1 MNSFLIRTS
10 ARHYERRVQTFEQTS
25 FHILILLSSHGSD
38 FVSDFSVLL
47 RAGLFN
53 LEHSFFESLAG
64 LIKVFEY
71 RTVECVAA
79 ETVSGNLAFLA
90 VSVRV

>member
-10 ARHYERRVQTFEQTS
+10 AQHYESRVQTFEQTS
-25 FHILILLSSHGSD
+25 FHILMLSSHGSD
-38 FVSDFSVLL
+38 FVSDFPVLL

-53 LEHSFFESLAG
+53 LEHSFFEPLAR
-64 LIKVFEY
+64 LIEVFEY
-71 RTVECVAA
+71 RTVECVATEA
-79 ETVSGNLAFLA
+79 ISGNLAFFA